1 MLTEEL
7 QQIIGF
13 KDPQGEVDDIIT
25 LNEIEL
31 EDKDNL
37 ELQIMQSRR
46 KASTVIEKEQNS

>member
-13 KDPQGEVDDIIT
+13 KDPQGEGDDIIT

-31 EDKDNL
+31 ENKDNL
-37 ELQIMQSRR
+37 EL
-46 KASTVIEKEQNS
+46 

>member
-13 KDPQGEVDDIIT
+13 KDPQGEGDDIIT

-37 ELQIMQSRR
+37 EL
-46 KASTVIEKEQNS
+46 